1 MKGATE
7 YAQNIYSILDLIIRC
22 LATNDFILS
31 LRISIVGPV
40 VLLFLLA
47 SNLQP
52 LGLIQGEAIAQQQ
65 SQQEPRQKI
74 SVGAAAINN
83 FTTYTNPTYGF
94 SLLYPSE
101 WINEESIQVS
111 FDFSHIL

>member
-1 MKGATE
+1 MH
-7 YAQNIYSILDLIIRC
+7 

-31 LRISIVGPV
+31 LRLSIIGTVIS
-40 VLLFLLA
+40 LFLLA

-65 SQQEPRQKI
+65 SQQEPRQKV
-74 SVGAAAINN
+74 SVGDAASNN

-101 WINEESIQVS
+101 WINEEINPGVNLTFLMS
-111 FDFSHIL
+111 FNPPPTEFG